1 MTILLQV
8 MEWIH
13 TYQREVFAGA
23 FLGVQ
28 AVVFISLMVV
38 SRKLTK
44 TRKMINKMADQIVD
58 RMEKRLKPV
67 VEQKGDSTIGKH
79 IVNVTENHQKDEEE
93 NRVISSVLKEIFP

>member
-23 FLGVQ
+23 FFGVQ

-38 SRKLTK
+38 SRKLTM
-44 TRKMINKMADQIVD
+44 TR
-58 RMEKRLKPV
+58 
-67 VEQKGDSTIGKH
+67 
-79 IVNVTENHQKDEEE
+79 
-93 NRVISSVLKEIFP
+93 

>member
-23 FLGVQ
+23 FFGVQ

-67 VEQKGDSTIGKH
+67 VEQKSDSTIEKH